1 MVGRITANAV
11 FLFLKL
17 AHIVC
22 AIGWSTQKS
31 VIKANFLGYV
41 VGGDCGHNDWGKE
54 TALSAF
60 SWWLP

>member
-22 AIGWSTQKS
+22 AIGL
-31 VIKANFLGYV
+31 VNADAGN
-41 VGGDCGHNDWGKE
+41 
-54 TALSAF
+54 
-60 SWWLP
+60 